1 MMQIFPGT
9 DLRGRP
15 HIESK
20 VSVWKRQHAGL
31 FSMIGRSGTAWNLDT
46 KMLEVTDE
54 VWDAYG
60 KVMTI

>member
-1 MMQIFPGT
+1 
-9 DLRGRP
+9 
-15 HIESK
+15 
-20 VSVWKRQHAGL
+20 
-31 FSMIGRSGTAWNLDT
+31 MIGRSGTAWNLDT